1 MSLDSVLSGQT
12 VTVPGRHGF
21 AVHPLPPPGSQREQD
36 PVDRCQWE
44 KDGGPPGFAS
54 HTPVGQA
61 PPRTSTA
68 PTVLTARTMEP
79 PPHTPAPGKSRP
91 QPLSTRRKSLH
102 FGRKDYK
109 IRRL

>member
-54 HTPVGQA
+54 HTPVGQV
-61 PPRTSTA
+61 PPRTS
-68 PTVLTARTMEP
+68 
-79 PPHTPAPGKSRP
+79 RP
-91 QPLSTRRKSLH
+91 DSVNSQNHGPRQELSSAAEYT
-102 FGRKDYK
+102 
-109 IRRL
+109 